1 MRVSEQFALSVT
13 VKSSFIS
20 VHLRSPL
27 HVVCLCTYTSIV
39 VCYKTRPGRGG
50 GGRGMKEN
58 QLISSS
64 TQSQYLKTT
73 LNSDLVQNKLIPT
86 SLGTDWIEN
95 ERFELVFAKTIIFMP
110 KTGSINSDTVNH
122 C

>member
-13 VKSSFIS
+13 AKSSFIS
-20 VHLRSPL
+20 VHLTYPL
-27 HVVCLCTYTSIV
+27 HVVRLCTYTLIV
-39 VCYKTRPGRGG
+39 VCYKTRPGGG
-50 GGRGMKEN
+50 GEGKGREN

-73 LNSDLVQNKLIPT
+73 PNSDLVQNKLIPT
-86 SLGTDWIEN
+86 SLGTDLIEN

-110 KTGSINSDTVNH
+110 KTGSINSGTLD
-122 C
+122 